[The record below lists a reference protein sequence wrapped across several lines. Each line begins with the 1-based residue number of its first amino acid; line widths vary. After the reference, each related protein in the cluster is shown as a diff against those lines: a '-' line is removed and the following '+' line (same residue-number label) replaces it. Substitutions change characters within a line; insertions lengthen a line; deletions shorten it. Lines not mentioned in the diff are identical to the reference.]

1 MMNPYLQFPPEKA
14 EKKRTEMNEELA
26 AQVNGQLA
34 RNASSKQMNV
44 GLWIG
49 NLLIRMGKKLTER
62 EIDLKTSKEHA

>member
-1 MMNPYLQFPPEKA
+1 
-14 EKKRTEMNEELA
+14 MNEELA